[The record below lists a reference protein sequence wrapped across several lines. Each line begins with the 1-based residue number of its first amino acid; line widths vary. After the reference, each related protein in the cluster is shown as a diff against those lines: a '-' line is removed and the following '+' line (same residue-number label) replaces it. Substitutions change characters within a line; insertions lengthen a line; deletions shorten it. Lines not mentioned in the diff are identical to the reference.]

1 MLGNVLHTSSSSENI
16 RKWLRTKQNNTVLM
30 SIVKEG
36 EKKLFAS
43 TIMRSGTNLKSERIF
58 C

>member
-16 RKWLRTKQNNTVLM
+16 RKWVEDNVLM